1 MKFVLLFIIASTSFS
16 SIAASCVSNT
26 GRASCTFFPQTT
38 IVIERVLGLTITNEE
53 LHEATFNKS
62 NNKFDDLL
70 MPFTVTSTTGDPI
83 LYSLTILESEHACYD
98 TIAGSVVGESTPIN
112 VNLSVDGL
120 GMNIDDSITGDSTT
134 ITKDHE
140 LKLHFGDDHQM
151 SDSERSCS
159 GRVQIQ
165 AELVM

>member
-1 MKFVLLFIIASTSFS
+1 M
-16 SIAASCVSNT
+16 
-26 GRASCTFFPQTT
+26 
-38 IVIERVLGLTITNEE
+38 
-53 LHEATFNKS
+53 HEATFNKS

-98 TIAGSVVGESTPIN
+98 TIAGSVVGEGTPIN
-112 VNLSVDGL
+112 VSLSVDGL

-151 SDSERSCS
+151 SDTEKSCS